1 MIRAN
6 LDEVKEIIDKIKK
19 KSAGATFIYRGEA
32 ECYCKVSSSLYRVCA
47 QLEAEDFFGDTK
59 DIQGVMKEL
68 EGSILEMSKTY
79 LLNTAKNEMLPAF
92 NCSSQTNQGVILS
105 LLQHYGGATN
115 LIDFTRS
122 YTVALFFA
130 CNKAPGKN
138 GRVIL
143 LEESVGEG
151 KGYRIVDPS
160 KAISRA
166 KAQESVF
173 VASDTGVLEIEKD
186 KDMVVCIRKD
196 LKLPILNYLSDHY
209 CINTQSIYDD
219 WVGVIERVDI
229 YRAAFRELAK
239 AQKCEKNGDYKTA
252 IEHYN
257 AAQHYRD
264 VVATPR
270 KRWFELYIRRA
281 QVHLKRDDYA
291 AADDDYSVAR
301 RTRDESEVDRMAIAA
316 YTEKIE
322 SNPCDANAYFYRGKV
337 YAPKSESDKA
347 SPSYQKALDNA
358 IADYRKAIELN
369 PDNAEAYYE
378 LGSVYAFKGDLAE
391 AIQNSAKAI
400 ERDATQA
407 KFFLKLGSVYE
418 TLSCV
423 PVEPGRSVEVEEALR
438 KALKSYKEALALDL
452 DDTSRVR
459 VHYECGVFHFR
470 LGDFNKGREAMIDT
484 LAANKKEIRPL
495 LKRLAEHPE
504 ERRIEPSE
512 DIKAILMELANSQE

>member
-1 MIRAN
+1 MILTN

-47 QLEAEDFFGDTK
+47 QLETEDFFGDIK
-59 DIQGVMKEL
+59 DIQGVMKVL

-79 LLNTAKNEMLPAF
+79 LFNTAKNEMLPAF
-92 NCSSQTNQGVILS
+92 NCSSQTNQDVILS

-115 LIDFTRS
+115 LIDFTHS

-143 LEESVGEG
+143 LEKSVGEG

-166 KAQESVF
+166 EAQQSVF
-173 VASDTGVLEIEKD
+173 VESDTGILEIEKD

-196 LKLPILNYLSDHY
+196 LKLPILNYLSNHSGID
-209 CINTQSIYDD
+209 TQAIYDD
-219 WVGVIERVDI
+219 WAGVIERVDI
-229 YRAAFRELAK
+229 YRSAFQELAK

-264 VVATPR
+264 VATPG

-281 QVHLKRDDYA
+281 QVYLKRDDYA
-291 AADDDYSVAR
+291 AAEADYSVAR
-301 RTRDESEVDRMAIAA
+301 GTRDESEVNRVAIVA

-322 SNPCDANAYFYRGKV
+322 LNPCDANAYLYRGKV
-337 YAPKSESDKA
+337 YARKSESDKA
-347 SPSYQKALDNA
+347 GPGYQKALDNA
-358 IADYRKAIELN
+358 IADYQKAIELN
-369 PDNAEAYYE
+369 PDNAEVYYE
-378 LGSVYAFKGDLAE
+378 LGNVYHAQEDL
-391 AIQNSAKAI
+391 NN
-400 ERDATQA
+400 
-407 KFFLKLGSVYE
+407 
-418 TLSCV
+418 
-423 PVEPGRSVEVEEALR
+423 
-438 KALKSYKEALALDL
+438 ALKSYDKALDL
-452 DDTSRVR
+452 GLDDLLRDEA
-459 VHYECGVFHFR
+459 HYERGVVHLL
-470 LGDFNKGREAMIDT
+470 LGNKDKGIEDLRKAGVGSS
-484 LAANKKEIRPL
+484 
-495 LKRLAEHPE
+495 AE
-504 ERRIEPSE
+504 
-512 DIKAILMELANSQE
+512 IKAILMKLANSQD